1 VKPAIGSA
9 ISILDDSSELTPYG
23 VDIRYA
29 GDLSEPD
36 LAETRRTLELA
47 RKVRDTVV
55 RELPSVY

>member
-9 ISILDDSSELTPYG
+9 ISILDDSFEHTPYG
-23 VDIRYA
+23 VDIRYP
-29 GDLSEPD
+29 GDLPELD
-36 LAETRRTLELA
+36 LAETRRTLELS